1 MASNRGGRD
10 AVFVLILGLSMNPTV
25 LTQQMSPVMMV
36 SKFNMA
42 ALAVSATLCAS
53 TAVAEAHD
61 TPAVASVIEQLQEYG
76 YDYFEVEKTLLGR
89 VTISAERGEDIR
101 QVVMTKSG
109 KVLRDELFESGE
121 VLGRDFGAQVAK
133 EAQNVADQG
142 QTDGRSFGSSVAEN
156 ASNGR
161 SGGEASEGRSGGG
174 ASEGRSGGAASEG
187 SSGSGASEGRSG
199 GAASEGSSGGGASE
213 GRSGGAA
220 SDGSSGGEASE
231 GRSGGAASEGGLG
244 RAESAGGMGRS
255 ASEGG
260 LGRASGNA
268 GAGNRP

>member
-10 AVFVLILGLSMNPTV
+10 AVFVLILGLSMNPSV
-25 LTQQMSPVMMV
+25 LPQQMSPVMMV

-76 YDYFEVEKTLLGR
+76 YDYFEVERTLLGR

-121 VLGRDFGAQVAK
+121 VLGRDFGAQVAE
-133 EAQNVADQG
+133 EAQNVADQA

-156 ASNGR
+156 ASDGR
-161 SGGEASEGRSGGG
+161 SGGEASAGG
-174 ASEGRSGGAASEG
+174 
-187 SSGSGASEGRSG
+187 SGSGASEGRSG
-199 GAASEGSSGGGASE
+199 GAVSEGSSGGGASE

-244 RAESAGGMGRS
+244 RADSAGGIGRS